1 MVYGERMADFGSLGM
16 TKDGRWAV
24 RFERVFTHSRAKVW
38 RSLTETD
45 QLRHWFVDILDYDRT
60 QYSIEPGARLE
71 FVAKTG
77 GAPTFGEIIEVDPPR
92 LLEYSWGEEILRWEL
107 EELGDESCRL
117 IFVNVFPD
125 RDSAPGLGAGWH
137 VGLDR
142 LEAHLAGAAEFRA
155 AWDQL
160 TEHYAQAFG

>member
-1 MVYGERMADFGSLGM
+1 MADFGSFGM
-16 TKDGRWAV
+16 TENGRWAV
-24 RFERVFTHSRAKVW
+24 RFERVFAHPRTKVW

-60 QYSIEPGARLE
+60 RFSIEPGAQLV

-77 GAPTFGEIIEVDPPR
+77 GDPTFGEVRAVDPPR

-107 EELGDESCRL
+107 DDLGAESCRL
-117 IFVNVFPD
+117 TFVNEFPD

-142 LEAHLAGAAEFRA
+142 LHQHLTGTAHPQST
-155 AWDQL
+155 WDQL